1 MSVLLLVSSGFASV
15 EVDDGVLVRWADV
28 NDFTVREFRFPADY
42 RQEAFESMLPYLALV
57 LDGRMVKFFRA
68 RTMEFGPGSAFTMP
82 AGMWHRARFG
92 SSGATIMIVRP
103 RSESIPLTDA
113 FRRLV
118 ELRGRGF
125 NWLAWRLAAELRA
138 SDAAAPLAAEGLAL
152 EILAAT
158 AREAT
163 VERGLGRSPRWLN
176 AAEELLRARIGEPLG
191 LSELA
196 DAVGVNATHLARVF
210 RARYGISVGEYGR
223 RLRLDWAAAEIARDE
238 RPIAEIAAAAGF
250 ADQSHFTRLFRRRLG
265 TTPARFREEAR
276 RVPG

>member
-1 MSVLLLVSSGFASV
+1 
-15 EVDDGVLVRWADV
+15 
-28 NDFTVREFRFPADY
+28 
-42 RQEAFESMLPYLALV
+42 
-57 LDGRMVKFFRA
+57 
-68 RTMEFGPGSAFTMP
+68 
-82 AGMWHRARFG
+82 
-92 SSGATIMIVRP
+92 
-103 RSESIPLTDA
+103 
-113 FRRLV
+113 
-118 ELRGRGF
+118 
-125 NWLAWRLAAELRA
+125 LRA
-138 SDAAAPLAAEGLAL
+138 SDAAAPLAAEGLTL

-158 AREAT
+158 AREAS

-176 AAEELLRARIGEPLG
+176 AAEELLRARIREPLG

-196 DAVGVNATHLARVF
+196 DAVGVNATHLARMF

-276 RVPG
+276 PVPG

>member
-1 MSVLLLVSSGFASV
+1 
-15 EVDDGVLVRWADV
+15 
-28 NDFTVREFRFPADY
+28 
-42 RQEAFESMLPYLALV
+42 MLPYLALV
-57 LDGRMVKFFRA
+57 LDGGMVKFFRA
-68 RTMEFGPGSAFTMP
+68 RTLEFGRGSAFTMP

-92 SSGATIMIVRP
+92 SSGATVVILRP
-103 RSESIPLTDA
+103 RSEATPLTDA

-125 NWLAWRLAAELRA
+125 NWLGWRLAAELRA

-158 AREAT
+158 AREGT
-163 VERGLGRSPRWLN
+163 IERGIARPPRWLG
-176 AAEELLRARIGEPLG
+176 AAEELLRARLGEPLG

-196 DAVGVNATHLARVF
+196 DAVGVNAAHLARVF
-210 RARYGISVGEYGR
+210 RARYGMSVGEYGR

-250 ADQSHFTRLFRRRLG
+250 ADQSHFTRLFRRSLG

-276 RVPG
+276 RVPA